1 MPDQGGTL
9 PERLEKAL
17 HGSAQAVLLRGPVAC
32 GRTALRDAL
41 AASGIGLDLGV
52 RYVRCEESAADQDY
66 EVVRRLLAPA
76 GEAPSAGRATLSFLH
91 GLCRI
96 MIGLM
101 SDGPQAIV
109 IDDVQWCD
117 EQSLR
122 WMDFLLRRT
131 QSLPLFILLS
141 ERTETGPRRRIPLG
155 DIFSH
160 DRCVLVEMAAPPETP
175 PETCAHRPPPSP
187 SDSVAAKLDG
197 RPWHVHE
204 VAVAVAVLGDAGGEA
219 VGMLAGVPERSV
231 ATALA
236 VLGDLGVLTPAGAAA
251 ILRDLPEDRLLSRR
265 ERAARI
271 LNDTGR
277 HAEEVAAQLL
287 HLPRLKEPWMG
298 TVLREAAVAAHWDGR
313 PQAAAR
319 YLRRVVTDEPDDF
332 GARMELANAL
342 ARIDPPAAAVV
353 LRDALE
359 RTTDA
364 GHRAQITDRL
374 ADAESAMQL
383 VGWGRGPHRDG
394 LRPTSEDW
402 AEWQGYAGYAISTAA
417 SGGPAE
423 LAVDHA
429 RRARNATDD
438 DASSCTTR
446 TTVAYVLSLAD
457 LPEEALGELD
467 KILDADPAGSPPWT
481 SVTTLTARAWTWN
494 RIGEIARCAADA
506 GEALRLTSEEDMAVP
521 KLALANAFV
530 AQGEADAAAG
540 LLGEISARW
549 LEEFGFWAPLFLLT
563 RSSLHTFREDHE
575 SALADALACGRSLAD
590 AQIENAVF
598 APWWIPASF
607 QLARLGRGAEAED
620 VVAHGEDL
628 AERWGTDRG
637 TGYAQLARGAITP
650 GKPGLDLLFAA
661 TETLAG
667 TPAKYQH
674 AIAKSMLAQGLFQAG
689 DVKGA
694 RKNFRQVV
702 DLAVRCG
709 AWALARKARTLL
721 VAAGGRMQAV
731 QSSPID
737 TLSCQERRISELA
750 AAGATNREI
759 ADTLSLALRTVEV
772 HLTSVYRKLAISGR
786 IELAPAFG
794 ADRPE
799 PDDQE
804 GAPTSRA
811 SG

>member
-9 PERLEKAL
+9 PERLQKAL
-17 HGSAQAVLLRGPVAC
+17 HGSAQAVLLREPVGC
-32 GRTALRDAL
+32 GRAVLQDAL
-41 AASGIGLDLGV
+41 AASGIEMDIEV
-52 RYVRCEESAADQDY
+52 RYVRCEESAADQGY

-76 GEAPSAGRATLSFLH
+76 GEAPAAGQPALPFLH
-91 GLCRI
+91 GLSRI
-96 MIGLM
+96 MVDLM

-109 IDDVQWCD
+109 VDDVQWCD

-141 ERTETGPRRRIPLG
+141 ERTETGRRRFPLS

-160 DRCVLVEMAAPPETP
+160 DRCVLVEMAAPPES
-175 PETCAHRPPPSP
+175 CARPHPGSTA
-187 SDSVAAKLDG
+187 DSTAARLDG
-197 RPWHVHE
+197 QPWHVRE

-231 ATALA
+231 ATALG
-236 VLGDLGVLTPAGAAA
+236 VLQELGVLSPAGATA
-251 ILRDLPEDRLLSRR
+251 ILRDLPEDLLLNWRD
-265 ERAARI
+265 RAARI

-277 HAEEVAAQLL
+277 RAEDVASQLL
-287 HLPRLKEPWMG
+287 HLPELKEPWMG
-298 TVLREAAVAAHWDGR
+298 TVLREAAAAARWDAR

-342 ARIDPPAAAVV
+342 AQIDPPAAAVV
-353 LRDALE
+353 LEDMLE

-364 GHRAQITDRL
+364 GHRAQLVDRL

-383 VGWGRGPHRDG
+383 VGWGRGPNRDG
-394 LRPTSEDW
+394 LRPTTEDW
-402 AEWQGYAGYAISTAA
+402 AEWQGYAGYAISRAA
-417 SGGPAE
+417 AGGPAD
-423 LAVDHA
+423 LAVDYA
-429 RRARNATDD
+429 RRAVNATDEE
-438 DASSCTTR
+438 ASSCTTR

-457 LPEEALGELD
+457 LPDEALGELD
-467 KILDADPAGSPPWT
+467 KMLEADTADSPPWAAAT
-481 SVTTLTARAWTWN
+481 VLTARAWTWN
-494 RIGEIARCAADA
+494 RIGEIAKCAADA
-506 GEALRLTSEEDMAVP
+506 GEAIRLTSEEDMALP
-521 KLALANAFV
+521 KVALANALV
-530 AQGEADAAAG
+530 AQGQADTAER
-540 LLGEISARW
+540 LLGEISSRW
-549 LEEFGFWAPLFLLT
+549 LEEFGFWAPLFLLA
-563 RSSLHTFREDHE
+563 RSALHTYREDHE
-575 SALADALACGRSLAD
+575 NALDDALACGRSLAE

-607 QLARLGRGAEAED
+607 LLARLGRGAEAED
-620 VVAHGEDL
+620 VVAHGEEL
-628 AERWGTDRG
+628 AARWGTARG

-737 TLSCQERRISELA
+737 ALSCQERRISELA

-786 IELAPAFG
+786 VELAPAFG
-794 ADRPE
+794 SDRPE

-811 SG
+811 LG